1 MNQVFVSL
9 LLIIPCSLISQ
20 VEGMKRISIE
30 SFNSAYLVPRQVDI
44 YLPAGYPEAGKYHVL
59 YMHDGQNLSNPATS
73 TFNTPW
79 RADEALSRLMRE
91 GKIPPTILVGIW
103 NTSERYQEYAPSPA
117 FANLSESTK
126 AAIRQNYG
134 EIPYGEVYLRFI
146 VEELKPFIDK
156 EYKTIPG
163 PSATSI
169 AGSSM
174 GGLSSLYALC
184 AYPEVF
190 SRAACLSI
198 HWPILTKVPDDSM
211 FSTFFEWVKSNLP
224 ADGNHRLYMDRGTA
238 TLDSLYKPYMD
249 RVELMMKESG
259 FPSEQYKIKVFEGAE
274 HNEIAWANRFEEV
287 LVFLLGPD

>member
-1 MNQVFVSL
+1 M
-9 LLIIPCSLISQ
+9 PHSLISQ
-20 VEGMKRISIE
+20 VEAMKKISIE
-30 SFNSAYLVPRQVDI
+30 SFKSNYVVPRQIDV
-44 YLPAGYPEAGKYHVL
+44 YLPPGYPGAGNYRVL

-79 RADEALSRLMRE
+79 RADETLSRLMRD

-103 NTSERYQEYAPSPA
+103 STSERYQEYAPSPA
-117 FANLSESTK
+117 FANLSEKTK
-126 AAIRQNYG
+126 FAIRQNYG
-134 EIPYGEVYLRFI
+134 EIPYGEAYLRFL

-156 EYKTIPG
+156 EYKTIQG

-184 AYPEVF
+184 SYPEVF

-211 FSTFFEWVKSNLP
+211 FNSFIAWVKLNLP
-224 ADGNHRLYMDRGTA
+224 ADENHRLYMDRGTA

-249 RVELMMKESG
+249 RVELIVGESG
-259 FPSEQYKIKVFEGAE
+259 FPSECYQIKAFEGAE
-274 HNEIAWANRFEEV
+274 HNENAWANRFEEV
-287 LVFLLGPD
+287 LIFLLGEH